1 MTILSGWDQAWLGWD
16 LGEYKNVKF
25 FNFEIRPIYVF
36 SDLCFLVGQHFWRP
50 DKFAKKMFHSLKS
63 YWQVI

>member
-36 SDLCFLVGQHFWRP
+36 QICAF
-50 DKFAKKMFHSLKS
+50 
-63 YWQVI
+63 